1 MDLPLDKKTVENQ
14 DWASGP
20 QGHRAVAG
28 HGPLATGPSGRRAAG
43 RWAAGLLLAKLM
55 SSGVYIP
62 FLCIFKKI
70 LCTWIGLYTDRSELK
85 SCIVRDS
92 ATKLLFIGANFV

>member
-1 MDLPLDKKTVENQ
+1 
-14 DWASGP
+14 
-20 QGHRAVAG
+20 
-28 HGPLATGPSGRRAAG
+28 
-43 RWAAGLLLAKLM
+43 M
-55 SSGVYIP
+55 SSGVYII

-92 ATKLLFIGANFV
+92 ATKLLFIDANFVWVLVEFGERRHVTCISEEGSIDLQMLLKEVTNKV